1 MSIIYENKD
10 YIIYN
15 KPAGKLVQ
23 SDRSFDIDV
32 VSELKTYLAKKGEG
46 TDVSVIN
53 RLDRPVSGLVL
64 LAKNKDFAGK
74 VSKVLSQGGIS
85 KEYCAVVCGKLP
97 EKSGVLVDY
106 LLKDGKNNMST
117 VVATKVKGAKEAK
130 LEYRVC
136 AEKEIEY
143 LGQTLWVSLVRIKLI
158 TGCHHQIR
166 VQFASRNNPLLG
178 DTKYNSV
185 VKETGGWRNI
195 SLCSTQL
202 VFLGMSYEVKPDGD
216 GFEYFK
222 EELGKL

>member
-10 YIIYN
+10 FIVYN

-64 LAKNKDFAGK
+64 LAKNKPFAGK
-74 VSKVLSQGGIS
+74 VSKVLAQGGIS
-85 KEYCAVVCGKLP
+85 KEYYAVVCGKLP

-106 LLKDGKNNMST
+106 LLKDGKTNMSK
-117 VVATKVKGAKEAK
+117 VVDPKVKGAKEAK

-143 LGQTLWVSLVRIKLI
+143 QGQTLFVSLVQIKLL
-158 TGCHHQIR
+158 TGRHHQIR
-166 VQFASRNNPLLG
+166 VQFASRNMPLLG
-178 DTKYNSV
+178 DAKYNSLV
-185 VKETGGWRNI
+185 EKTDGWRNI
-195 SLCSTQL
+195 ALCSTQL
-202 VFLGMSYEVKPDGD
+202 IFLGRSFEIKPSGEA
-216 GFEYFK
+216 FEYFL
-222 EELGKL
+222 EELDKL